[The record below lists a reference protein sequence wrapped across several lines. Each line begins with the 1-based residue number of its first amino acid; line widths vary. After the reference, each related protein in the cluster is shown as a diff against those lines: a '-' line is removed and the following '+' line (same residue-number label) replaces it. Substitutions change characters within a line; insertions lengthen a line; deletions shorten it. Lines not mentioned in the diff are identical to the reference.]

1 MKREMDLNKDMS
13 TKIDDLKPR
22 LHILRSQ
29 KMELNKR
36 VIKLLST
43 ITSLKNDIKFLESNL
58 HIKNK
63 ENKMLKTKITKIQIE
78 RNCELEQLKRVN
90 VQSTDDQFLNSTIKI
105 VHKGV
110 EENVKNVTM
119 SEKIEFKDVPDELI
133 SRMES
138 MSEGDHNNGDEEF
151 KEDTLLDSE
160 AIENGN
166 GLSELG
172 NKEHDQDDRNSQ
184 SENDDGGG
192 RQETDTDE
200 HNSIEE
206 EEEQ

>member
-36 VIKLLST
+36 VIKLQST

-63 ENKMLKTKITKIQIE
+63 ENKMLKTKITKIQKE
-78 RNCELEQLKRVN
+78 RNYELEQLKQVN

-138 MSEGDHNNGDEEF
+138 MSDRDHNNGDEEF